1 LGLPQLIQVLENE
14 YSLKKGEQEM
24 SKLVPPHGKERKLK
38 PLLLEGAELKA
49 EVEKA
54 KTLKQVPMTS
64 REASDV
70 LMLGI
75 GAFTPLEGFMGYDDW
90 KGVCDKFLTADGT
103 FWPIPI
109 TLSAT
114 KELADSIDA
123 NEEVALVDVENDE
136 ILATMKVTEKYTIDK
151 VHECKAIFGTD
162 DAEGHPGAQKV
173 MAQEEI
179 NLAGPIKVLSE
190 SFYPSEFGDLY
201 QTPAQSRAM
210 FEERGW
216 DTVAALQLRNP
227 MHNSHAYLA
236 WIAIEVCDGV
246 YIHQLVGKLKEGDI
260 PADVRVDAIQALVDN
275 YFRKE
280 RVLQGGY
287 PMEMRYAG
295 PREALLHACFR
306 QNYGCSHLIVGRD
319 HAGVGDYYGPFDAQ
333 KIFLEIPEGS
343 LELKPLP
350 LDWTFY
356 CYECGTMASM
366 KTCPHD
372 EKAVIDEDGNY
383 VSGARLLLSGTMLRK
398 MLSEDKPVPPEFSKP
413 EVIKILK
420 AYYAALEEKVEI
432 KLHGAATGDVENK

>member
-1 LGLPQLIQVLENE
+1 MGLPQLIQILENE

-123 NEEVALVDVENDE
+123 NAEVALVDVENDE

-420 AYYAALEEKVEI
+420 AYYSALEEKVEI

>member
-1 LGLPQLIQVLENE
+1 MGLPQLIQVLENE

-123 NEEVALVDVENDE
+123 NAEVALVDVENDE

-432 KLHGAATGDVENK
+432 KLHGAATGDVENN